1 MMRRRIHP
9 LRATLAGTYLA
20 GCLLLPAM
28 SSAQIDR
35 TKPPAPG
42 PAPTVQLG
50 THSTFKLPNGMQVIV
65 VENHKLPLV
74 SVQARFD
81 VPPVLQGELVGY
93 VDLVG
98 ELMSSGTTKRSK
110 AVIDEAVDR
119 LGATL
124 NTANDGVYISGARR
138 NLPAMLELM
147 SDVTTN
153 AAFPDS
159 EFGGAVLRYRS
170 SVQQR
175 RDDPNAIAESVG
187 RTVTFGRMHPY
198 GEVTTERS
206 LANIRV
212 EHLRAYYKHFIR
224 PEKGYLVFVGDIT
237 VKDAKALAKT
247 HFGKWKV
254 RSAVVGT
261 SPDGTPEVE
270 HLGAVRVLP
279 RARTASAKR
288 RIHIADRPGS
298 EQSVIRVSLPLNLH
312 PSDIRSLNVQVMNTI
327 LGGGVFNA
335 RLMQNLRED
344 KGWTYGIY
352 SSMDA
357 DRFNGSFTVSVSVRT
372 EVTDSALTEI
382 FAELERMRNT
392 PVTTEEL
399 ELAKRYMAGAFG
411 RNLEDPRTVA
421 RFALNT
427 RLNDLAED
435 HYATYLQ
442 RLDAITVEDVQAA
455 AKAFITPDKLCV
467 FVVCD
472 AKQVR
477 DKLVPLALDTQ
488 TPVEELDV
496 NGEPWKEDITP
507 VSDRTAEQIQEI
519 YLYGIGGREAISA
532 IHHMRMELSTEIAGM
547 PVEITQWYGLN
558 GKYKSVAKANGMTMQ
573 EVIFDGERAV
583 SRSPQGSEELMDIDL
598 FDMLMNARPVPEMNL
613 KGLVERS
620 ILNGRTSL
628 EGKPV
633 YKLTMMTTAGTTVVD
648 YFDVEK
654 GLKLQRTERKFMHG
668 RNLTVQTNYREYLPV
683 NGVLFPHLM
692 EQSGGPSGSLAMR
705 VQKVV
710 VNEAVPANFFDTGLP
725 SLDDERE
732 EDLYYPPAEE
742 KIEE

>member
-1 MMRRRIHP
+1 MMRRHS
-9 LRATLAGTYLA
+9 LLDRATLAGAYLA
-20 GCLLLPAM
+20 GCLLVPAM

-42 PAPTVQLG
+42 PAPSVQLG
-50 THSTFKLPNGMQVIV
+50 AHSTFELSNGLEVIV

-81 VPPVLQGELVGY
+81 VPPVLQGDKVGY

-98 ELMSSGTTKRSK
+98 ELLPSGTGKRSK
-110 AVIDEAVDR
+110 AAIDEAVDR

-124 NTANDGVYISGARR
+124 NTSNDGVYISGARH

-153 AAFPDS
+153 ATFPES
-159 EFGGAVLRYRS
+159 EFGGAILRYRS

-187 RTVTFGRMHPY
+187 RSVTFGRAHPY

-206 LANIRV
+206 LSNIRA
-212 EHLRAYYKHFIR
+212 EHLRDYYRHFIR

-247 HFGKWKV
+247 YFGKWKV
-254 RSAVVGT
+254 RSAVVAT
-261 SPDGTPEVE
+261 LPDGTPELE
-270 HLGAVRVLP
+270 HLGAVRTLS
-279 RARTASAKR
+279 RARTASVKR

-312 PSDIRSLNVQVMNTI
+312 PSDIRALNAQVMNTI

-352 SSMDA
+352 SSMEA
-357 DRFNGSFTVSVSVRT
+357 DRFNGSLTISVSVRT
-372 EVTDSALTEI
+372 AVTDSALAEI
-382 FAELERMRNT
+382 FTELERMRT
-392 PVTTEEL
+392 DPVTAQEL

-427 RLNDLAED
+427 RLNNLPED

-442 RLDAITVEDVQAA
+442 RLEAITEEDVRSAA
-455 AKAFITPDKLCV
+455 NAFIAPDKVAV

-477 DKLVPLALDTQ
+477 EKLVPLSLDTQ
-488 TPVEELDV
+488 QPVVELDV

-507 VSDRTAEQIQEI
+507 VGDRTAEQVQEI
-519 YLYGIGGREAISA
+519 YLYGIGGREAIAA
-532 IHHMRMELSTEIAGM
+532 IHHMRMELTAEMAGV

-558 GKYKSVAKANGMTMQ
+558 GKYKSVAKANGMTVQ
-573 EVIFDGERAV
+573 EVIYDGTRAV
-583 SRSPQGSEELMDIDL
+583 SRTPQGSEELMDIDL
-598 FDMLMNARPVPEMNL
+598 FDLLLNARPVPEMDL

-620 ILNGRTSL
+620 ILNGRTTL
-628 EGKPV
+628 EGKPA
-633 YKLTMMTTAGTTVVD
+633 YKVTMMTTAGTTVID

-654 GLKLQRTERKFMHG
+654 GLKLQRMEQKFMYG
-668 RNLTVQTNYREYLPV
+668 RNLNVVTRYSEYQPVSKVLLPH
-683 NGVLFPHLM
+683 FM
-692 EQSGGPSGSLAMR
+692 EQSGGPMGSVTMR

-710 VNEAVPANFFDTGLP
+710 VNEAMPDSFFDTGLP
-725 SLDDERE
+725 SLDDEKE
-732 EDLYYPPAEE
+732 EDLYYPPPEE
-742 KIEE
+742 KIDE